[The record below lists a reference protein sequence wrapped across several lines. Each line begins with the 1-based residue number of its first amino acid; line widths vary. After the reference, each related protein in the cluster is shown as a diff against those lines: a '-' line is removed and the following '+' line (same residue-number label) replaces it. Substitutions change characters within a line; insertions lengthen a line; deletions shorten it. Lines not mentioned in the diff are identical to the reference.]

1 MWTTKD
7 LEQALNINISFDITA
22 NGVSIDSRNIE
33 KGNIFI
39 SIKGEVYN
47 GEDFAY
53 EALDKGAALCIVS
66 TNFSLK
72 EEAKSKTIQ
81 VADPYQALLQLG
93 LYKRKKINPKV
104 IGITG
109 SVGKT
114 STKEMLVYALE
125 DQYEIH
131 YSRGNYN
138 NHIGM
143 PLTMANMPEKT
154 EVLILEMGMSA
165 EGEISF
171 LSKLSE
177 PDIAIITNV
186 EVAHLEFFD
195 SLSHIATAKASIVD
209 GMKEN
214 EGVLILN
221 TDNPNTSICKKIAEQ
236 HNIYVC
242 SYGKKDADIVLQN
255 MDIDINNEIS
265 SVEVSVYK
273 KTYNY
278 KLNLVQEH
286 LIFNSL
292 AVIATIRTL
301 GADVLYS
308 LKALMNFKPISGRG
322 KIYKLKNITLID
334 DAYNASPAAVSC
346 AIATLAKFAG
356 KKLAIL
362 GDMLELGAN
371 SRNYHEELNND
382 LIKHK
387 IDLVITVGKMMEH
400 LFTKLPSDRKHSHY
414 ENVDQLIKDIENISK
429 LADVMLVKASK
440 SIRLYE
446 FVKEMTSA
454 S

>member
-1 MWTTKD
+1 MWTKQD
-7 LEQALNINISFDITA
+7 IEQALNINIPFDVTA
-22 NGVSIDSRNIE
+22 NGVSIDSRSLE
-33 KGNIFI
+33 KGNIFV

-53 EALDKGAALCIVS
+53 EALKKGAALCIVS

-72 EEAKSKTIQ
+72 EERAEIIK
-81 VADPYQALLQLG
+81 VPDPYQVLLQLG
-93 LYKRKKINPKV
+93 LYKRKKVNPKV

-109 SVGKT
+109 SAGKT
-114 STKEMLVYALE
+114 STKEMLAYALE

-143 PLTMANMPEKT
+143 PLTMANMLDKT

-165 EGEISF
+165 EGEMSF
-171 LSKLSE
+171 LSKLAE

-186 EVAHLEFFD
+186 EAAHLEFFD
-195 SLSHIATAKASIVD
+195 SILHIATAKASIVD

-214 EGVLILN
+214 EGVLVLN
-221 TDNPNTSICKKIAEQ
+221 TDNLNTAICKKIAEQ

-242 SYGKKDADIVLQN
+242 SFGKRDADIILQN
-255 MDIDINNEIS
+255 MDIDVEAQVSN
-265 SVEVSVYK
+265 VEVSIYK
-273 KTYNY
+273 KTYHY
-278 KLNLVQEH
+278 KLHLVQEH

-292 AVIATIRTL
+292 AVIAAIRIL
-301 GADVLYS
+301 GADIGYS
-308 LKALMNFKPISGRG
+308 LKALANFRPISGRG
-322 KIYKLKNITLID
+322 KIYKLKDITLID
-334 DAYNASPAAVSC
+334 DAYNASPAAVTC

-362 GDMLELGAN
+362 GDMLELGTN
-371 SRNYHEELNND
+371 SRSYHEELNNE

-400 LFTKLPSDRKHSHY
+400 LFNKLPADRKHVHY
-414 ENVDQLIKDIENISK
+414 ENVEQLIKDMNNILK

-440 SIRLYE
+440 GIRLYE
-446 FVKEMTSA
+446 FVKEITSV